1 MGVQYI
7 LADVL
12 ELADEVDSKSI
23 DSDIVRVQVPPPA
36 PNKRTVYQRYAVFLF
51 AFQLKGLE
59 L

>member
-23 DSDIVRVQVPPPA
+23 DGDIVRVQVPPSA
-36 PNKRTVYQRYAVFLF
+36 PKIEVDS
-51 AFQLKGLE
+51 LE
-59 L
+59 LTSIFYINIGGT